1 MKTTA
6 STVAA
11 SAGNAFADVLAWART
26 HVQMSFHSTCS
37 CSGTIIIIIIILSS
51 PQDTCCDHADACSF
65 EKLPGGG
72 PITAKLLNQ
81 HQEFKP
87 ITNKINRSLCF
98 SRISRSG
105 FGAADV
111 FMSFLMCPPI
121 VTTEKLYF
129 NGSYNLSVGG
139 DVCVCSSEGAECGLT
154 TAGIDPQCQSC
165 YNCLLP
171 HINFYHLRMERGGRS
186 WCSAEMLPLTEGE
199 SIWPTLGIPCF

>member
-37 CSGTIIIIIIILSS
+37 CSGTIIIILLLSS
-51 PQDTCCDHADACSF
+51 PTDTCCDHADVFSF

-87 ITNKINRSLCF
+87 ITNKINRSLSF

-105 FGAADV
+105 FGDADV
-111 FMSFLMCPPI
+111 FMSFLMSPPV
-121 VTTEKLYF
+121 VTIEKLYF
-129 NGSYNLSVGG
+129 TVCTVWKGI
-139 DVCVCSSEGAECGLT
+139 CVCSSEGAECGLT
-154 TAGIDPQCQSC
+154 TVDPQCRSC

-171 HINFYHLRMERGGRS
+171 HINFYHLRMERGARS